1 MKDNTRQISFIS
13 IAFLISLFC
22 VGLFHEYL
30 SCIASIFLASWLFVN
45 HLRKNKTVIYLNLTS
60 FSIILIVLFYGLTA
74 LWAVDSGM
82 AFIGF
87 LKYLPLLLFAISLMQ
102 TEEKDTILKLLPY
115 TVTLMTV
122 LSAILA
128 QIPSLEH
135 FFIIEGRLSGFLQY
149 PNTFAILVLISE
161 LLLLSKEKI
170 KYYDLI
176 CIILLVVG
184 LVYTGSRA
192 AFIIAIVANIAT
204 ILFTKTKKFIFYSI
218 IALLVSGFAAVVFL
232 VATDNTYIIE
242 RLATINFK
250 ESTFIGRFLYFVDA
264 LPVILKNPF
273 GMGFLGY
280 YYMQGAFQSGVYSTA
295 YIHNDFLQ
303 LLLDIG
309 WIPSALFI
317 FVILKRVFGKDTPKS
332 YRIILATLVSHSL
345 FDFNLQ
351 FISIFFICILLLDFN
366 FGKKHVISDNKWA
379 ICALAAFITCVS
391 LYMGTSLVLYR
402 VGRYDASY
410 AMYPYNHNTETAI
423 LLNTKD
429 IETANSIATKT
440 QERNKYFLLAYSVK
454 SRYAYSKGDF
464 ATLITLKNKTFEIA
478 PFVYEEYEE
487 YARMLINGI
496 ELYKQAGDLKS
507 QQICISELKAIP
519 QKLDALND
527 RISFL
532 GKKIKDQPQ
541 TRLPDV
547 LVEYINSI
555 E

>member
-1 MKDNTRQISFIS
+1 MKDNIKQISIIH
-13 IAFLISLFC
+13 IAFLVSLFC

-30 SCIASIFLASWLFVN
+30 SCVASIFLASWLFIN
-45 HLRKNKTVIYLNLTS
+45 HIRKKRTVIYLNLTTVS
-60 FSIILIVLFYGLTA
+60 FAFIVLSYGLTVI
-74 LWAVDSGM
+74 WAVDSGM

-102 TEEKDTILKLLPY
+102 TEEKDTILNFLPY

-149 PNTFAILVLISE
+149 PNTFAILVLIAE
-161 LLLLSKEKI
+161 LLLLCKEKI

-192 AFIIAIVANIAT
+192 VFIIAIVANIAAV
-204 ILFTKTKKFIFYSI
+204 LFTKSKKFIFYSI
-218 IALLVSGFAAVVFL
+218 IALLAAGFAAVVFL
-232 VATDNTYIIE
+232 IATDNTYIIE

-273 GMGFLGY
+273 GTGFMGY
-280 YYMQGAFQSGVYSTA
+280 YYMQGSFQSGVYSTA

-527 RISFL
+527 RISSL

-547 LVEYINSI
+547 LVEYINSL